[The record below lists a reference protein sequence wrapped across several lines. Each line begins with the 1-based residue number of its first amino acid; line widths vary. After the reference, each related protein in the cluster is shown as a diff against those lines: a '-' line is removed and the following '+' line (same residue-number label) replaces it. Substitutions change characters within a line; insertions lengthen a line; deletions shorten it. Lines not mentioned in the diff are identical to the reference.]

1 MLSDKEF
8 DFASELHAIRYW
20 YVFVFAIF
28 VWVCFSWCFFLFV
41 LQFDWAVATIALKLF
56 FHFINLIWSQSI
68 KVVFSL
74 YRCKL
79 EESFNCWDLW
89 CSASKISSEGVA
101 KFYYKMN
108 KCEHGEKI
116 TKFCVT
122 EHCHHKEAAG
132 CDYCIRKY
140 HFHLTSTL
148 LLTEADIELLLKNL
162 TLPSDIKFKA
172 RNLQETALD
181 YLRTVKTI
189 FNTWI

>member
-1 MLSDKEF
+1 
-8 DFASELHAIRYW
+8 
-20 YVFVFAIF
+20 
-28 VWVCFSWCFFLFV
+28 
-41 LQFDWAVATIALKLF
+41 
-56 FHFINLIWSQSI
+56 
-68 KVVFSL
+68 
-74 YRCKL
+74 
-79 EESFNCWDLW
+79 
-89 CSASKISSEGVA
+89 
-101 KFYYKMN
+101 MN

-148 LLTEADIELLLKNL
+148 LLTETDIELLLKNL
-162 TLPSDIKFKA
+162 TLPNDIKFKA

-189 FNTWI
+189 FNTWIQQAQNAIAERLTHPTLRKNNLLNSFNRLKQKDYRKINAKELRALNEFAKVTPPEVLKKEQLAGYFR